1 MLQLKS
7 TTVTNESTLKDG
19 DYEYYVIN
27 NIINDSSTLISCSIR
42 KEIDGVVNEVG
53 NIRNENG
60 QVNSFIRETED
71 YVAHIIK
78 FSEIVKEVE
87 SNLTPVNS

>member
-53 NIRNENG
+53 NIRKENG
-60 QVNSFIRETED
+60 QVNAFIRDTED
-71 YVAHIIK
+71 YLTHISQ
-78 FSEIVKEVE
+78 FAEIVKEVE
-87 SNLTPVNS
+87 KGVE